1 MILKSSNRRPAF
13 TLVELLVVI
22 AIIGVLVAL
31 LLPAVQAA
39 REAARRS
46 SCQNNLTQIGKGMH
60 NHHAARNFFP
70 YGAHDDDD
78 ETGVDH
84 GGPTVKDR
92 YPMTWRILLLP
103 YMEQQSV
110 FNQLK
115 PVADASRTDT
125 TYPVRDWER
134 SPLQQQS
141 MPVYICPSETP
152 PVKTGLASWSGP
164 TTAAIASYFGCG
176 GSIATGP
183 TDWGVPNVCGQ
194 CVLNKSCPCIF
205 GNTPEHPRGFLHGHN
220 PNGPGM
226 LDMWPN
232 ELSTKDVPDGTS
244 NTIHVGETHWAEPGS
259 RLPGCSNHMH
269 WMSSWSVASAVWGIN
284 VDHIAIAPQTAQDDY
299 NWAAGCNFRS
309 LHPGGAQF
317 LFVDG
322 SVRFLEE
329 SISPAALSNMAGR
342 DDGRIGEEYIRPG
355 G

>member
-1 MILKSSNRRPAF
+1 MIPRRSKRRRAF

-46 SCQNNLTQIGKGMH
+46 SCQNNLAQIGKGMH
-60 NHHAARNFFP
+60 NHHAAVNYFP

-78 ETGVDH
+78 EEGINHD
-84 GGPTVKDR
+84 GKPNDR
-92 YPMTWRILLLP
+92 FPMTWRILLLP
-103 YMEQQSV
+103 YMEQGPV
-110 FNQLK
+110 FQELK
-115 PVADASRTDT
+115 PLAEASRVKG
-125 TYPVRDWER
+125 TYPVRAWEQ
-134 SPLQQQS
+134 SPLQLQP
-141 MPVYICPSETP
+141 MPVYICPNENP
-152 PVKTGLASWSGP
+152 AIKTGLASWSGP
-164 TTAAIASYFGCG
+164 TTAAIASYFGNA

-194 CVLNKSCPCIF
+194 CILHRACRCEF
-205 GNTPEHPRGFLHGHN
+205 GNTPEHPRGFFHGHN
-220 PNGPGM
+220 PDGPGM

-232 ELSTKDVPDGTS
+232 QLATKHVPDGTS
-244 NTIHVGETHWAEPGS
+244 NTIHVGETYWAEPGS
-259 RLPGCSNHMH
+259 QQSGCSNHMH

-284 VDHIAIAPQTAQDDY
+284 LDHIAMAPQTAQDDY

-329 SISPAALSNMAGR
+329 SISPAALSNLADR
-342 DDGRIGEEYIRPG
+342 ADGRIGDEYTRPG

>member
-1 MILKSSNRRPAF
+1 MILVRHKPHRAF

-46 SCQNNLTQIGKGMH
+46 SCQNNLAQIGKGMH

-70 YGAHDDDD
+70 YGAKDHDDELDD
-78 ETGVDH
+78 
-84 GGPTVKDR
+84 PRPFKR
-92 YPMTWRILLLP
+92 YPMTWRTLLLP
-103 YMEQQSV
+103 YMEQQAIYAELVKLAKESEGIACYTTR
-110 FNQLK
+110 
-115 PVADASRTDT
+115 PWDRT
-125 TYPVRDWER
+125 
-134 SPLQQQS
+134 PLQQQS
-141 MPVYICPSETP
+141 LAIYLCPTEPTP
-152 PVKTGLASWSGP
+152 IRSDLPDDEWSGP
-164 TTAAIASYFGCG
+164 RTAAIASYFGNA

-183 TDWGVPNVCGQ
+183 TDWGVPNVCGR
-194 CVLNKSCPCIF
+194 CILNRDCRCEF
-205 GNTPEHPRGFLHGHN
+205 GNTPASNRGFFRGHN
-220 PNGPGM
+220 PDGPGM

-232 ELSTKDVPDGTS
+232 ELSTTHVADGTS
-244 NTIHVGETHWAEPGS
+244 NTIHVGETHSAEPTS
-259 RLPGCSNHMH
+259 RQAGCTNQQH

-284 VDHIAIAPQTAQDDY
+284 VDHVAMAPQTADVNY

-309 LHPGGAQF
+309 RHPGGAQF

-329 SISPAALSNMAGR
+329 NISPPALSNLADR
-342 DDGRIGEEYIRPG
+342 NDGRIGEEYTRPG